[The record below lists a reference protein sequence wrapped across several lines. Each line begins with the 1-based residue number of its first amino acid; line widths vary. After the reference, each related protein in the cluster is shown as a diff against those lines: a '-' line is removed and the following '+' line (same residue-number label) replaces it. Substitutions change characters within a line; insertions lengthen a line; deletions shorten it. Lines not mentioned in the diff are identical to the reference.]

1 MSQKPRHTGHNTDS
15 GLHQIPPFEG
25 IQVAPSQFPEAV
37 RPPGDG
43 LHNISTEI
51 GLEPAPS
58 SLAAEEKSVL
68 EDRGVQRKRR
78 LCGLRPITFWLLLV
92 IVVLY
97 AHFGAFSPH
106 SVLSPENQNM
116 FSEQKKVSSRD
127 TYADPENSI
136 E

>member
-1 MSQKPRHTGHNTDS
+1 MSQKFKHTDRKTDS

-51 GLEPAPS
+51 GLEPAQS
-58 SLAAEEKSVL
+58 SLVAEQKPVL
-68 EDRGVQRKRR
+68 QDQGVQRKRR

-97 AHFGAFSPH
+97 AYFGASSSP
-106 SVLSPENQNM
+106 SVQSPEFQDMFPQNL
-116 FSEQKKVSSRD
+116 SSQNI
-127 TYADPENSI
+127 YADPENSI
-136 E
+136 G